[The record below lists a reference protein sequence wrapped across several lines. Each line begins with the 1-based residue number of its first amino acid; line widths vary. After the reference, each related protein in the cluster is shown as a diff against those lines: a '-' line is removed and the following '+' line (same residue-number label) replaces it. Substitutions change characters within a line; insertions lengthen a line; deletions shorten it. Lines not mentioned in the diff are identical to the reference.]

1 MMRHTLRTRLAV
13 LYGGAFFASG
23 TVLVGFLYASFW
35 TGRSTREAVR
45 VVPGQDV
52 PAGASIANRQGGI
65 DLHALLVSSAVSL
78 AVMVVISFV
87 LGWII
92 AGRALR
98 PLRTM
103 MATARA
109 ISASNLHSR
118 IGLDSPYEEFKELG
132 ATFDDLFGRL
142 DTAFQSQRHFVANAS
157 HELRTP
163 LTAER
168 ALLQVTLAD
177 PDASVETLRSA
188 CEELLTLGAAQERL
202 VESLLTLA
210 SSEQG
215 VELWEPLDLG
225 AITAE
230 AILVRR
236 AEAQRRD
243 VQIDVALAE
252 APSAG
257 DPRLVESLVA
267 NLIDNAIRHNVAGG
281 RVDVTTSLSGDGAS
295 ITVRNTGPVIPPG
308 EVDRLF
314 VPFQRLRRQRVRHP
328 DGQGLGLAIVR
339 AIATAHGAA
348 VTARAPESGGL
359 DVRVEFPRYRPAG
372 NSTGSPRS
380 SLSAG
385 PAGWPPVREPRSPGR
400 ARA

>member
-1 MMRHTLRTRLAV
+1 MRRTLRFRLAL
-13 LYGGAFFASG
+13 LYSGVFFASG
-23 TVLVGFLYASFW
+23 VILLGLVSALFSGTRTTRPVPNQPV
-35 TGRSTREAVR
+35 TGGG
-45 VVPGQDV
+45 P
-52 PAGASIANRQGGI
+52 IAAQQHGT
-65 DLHALLVSSAVSL
+65 DLHALLISSAIGL
-78 AVMVVISFV
+78 AVMVVVAFV

-103 MATARA
+103 VTTARA

-132 ATFDDLFGRL
+132 ATLDDLFGRL
-142 DTAFQSQRHFVANAS
+142 DAAFQSQRHFVANAS

-177 PDASVETLRSA
+177 PDASIATLRST
-188 CEELLTLGAAQERL
+188 CEELLTLGATQENL
-202 VESLLTLA
+202 IESLLTLA

-215 VELWEPLDLG
+215 VEQWEPLDLS

-230 AILVRR
+230 AILLRR

-243 VQIDVALAE
+243 IRIDTALAE
-252 APSAG
+252 APTAG

-267 NLIDNAIRHNVAGG
+267 NLIDNAIRHNVADG
-281 RVDVTTSLSGDGAS
+281 RVDVTTSQSEHGACVA
-295 ITVRNTGPVIPPG
+295 VRNTGPVIPPG

-314 VPFQRLRRQRVRHP
+314 VPFQRLPAERIRHP
-328 DGQGLGLAIVR
+328 DGHGLGLAIVR
-339 AIATAHGAA
+339 AITTAHGA
-348 VTARAPESGGL
+348 VLTTRALESGGL
-359 DVRVEFPRYRPAG
+359 DVRVTFPLHRPA
-372 NSTGSPRS
+372 STAAVRP
-380 SLSAG
+380 G
-385 PAGWPPVREPRSPGR
+385 PGIADP
-400 ARA
+400 

>member
-1 MMRHTLRTRLAV
+1 MGRTLRMRLAL
-13 LYGGAFFASG
+13 LYGGVFFASG
-23 TVLVGFLYASFW
+23 TVLLGFVFGLFW
-35 TGRSTREAVR
+35 TGQDTREAVP
-45 VVPGQDV
+45 VGQVAAAGHQHSTDV
-52 PAGASIANRQGGI
+52 
-65 DLHALLVSSAVSL
+65 HALLLSSAIGL
-78 AVMVVISFV
+78 AAMVVVAFV
-87 LGWII
+87 FGWVI

-132 ATFDDLFGRL
+132 ATLDDLFGRL
-142 DTAFQSQRHFVANAS
+142 DAVFQSQRRFVANAS

-188 CEELLTLGAAQERL
+188 CEELLTLGAVQERL
-202 VESLLTLA
+202 IESLLTLA

-215 VELWEPLDLG
+215 LDRWEPFDLG

-236 AEAQRRD
+236 ADAERRD
-243 VQIDVALAE
+243 IRLGAALAE

-281 RVDVTTSLSGDGAS
+281 RVDVTTSRSGDGGC

-314 VPFQRLRRQRVRHP
+314 MAFQRLHPGRIQHP
-328 DGQGLGLAIVR
+328 DGHGLGLAIVR
-339 AIATAHGAA
+339 AIATAHGAV
-348 VTARAPESGGL
+348 VTARAPDSGGL
-359 DVRVEFPRYRPAG
+359 DVRVAFPLYHLPRPG
-372 NSTGSPRS
+372 S
-380 SLSAG
+380 SLGSG
-385 PAGWPPVREPRSPGR
+385 MR
-400 ARA
+400 